1 MGCRTGYDLGLCW
14 QAEKVDACSKVGAK
28 VDWKVSIM
36 YCNDS
41 EAYLGGRNRSGD
53 DLVGQEGKCC
63 GMYSEW

>member
-14 QAEKVDACSKVGAK
+14 QAEKVDARSKVGAK

-41 EAYLGGRNRSGD
+41 EAYLGGRN
-53 DLVGQEGKCC
+53 
-63 GMYSEW
+63 